1 MKISLKITS
10 LEITIDTDDAPGAIS
25 AQSIIDAISPLIVSP
40 DLQAPTEPSAVVV
53 EPPAQP
59 APAPL
64 PTAVHA
70 NGHHATG
77 TRKSPP
83 VAPTTTNPIKRR
95 VLPFE
100 EFDRLVRAEMKR
112 LAVAGTMPGHGVWD
126 EHRHMP
132 LPTLQAVISRYG
144 CKSTT
149 ELASRLGLMPPLT
162 TKLPDAEREQVP
174 A

>member
-1 MKISLKITS
+1 MKISIKITG
-10 LEITIDTDDAPGAIS
+10 LEITIDTGDAPGAIS
-25 AQSIIDAISPLIVSP
+25 AQSIIDAISPLIVEP
-40 DLQAPTEPSAVVV
+40 DLQAPAEPPAAVV

-64 PTAVHA
+64 PPAAAHT

-83 VAPTTTNPIKRR
+83 VAPTTNNPVKRR

-162 TKLPDAEREQVP
+162 TKLPEQVP

>member
-1 MKISLKITS
+1 MKISLKITG

-25 AQSIIDAISPLIVSP
+25 AQSIVDAISPLIVEP
-40 DLQAPTEPSAVVV
+40 DLQAPAEPSAV

-64 PTAVHA
+64 PPAAVHT
-70 NGHHATG
+70 NGHYATG

-83 VAPTTTNPIKRR
+83 VAPTTNNPVKRR

-112 LAVAGTMPGHGVWD
+112 LQVAGTMPGHGVWD

-162 TKLPDAEREQVP
+162 TKLPGEREQVM